1 MRHIKQY
8 SLVLVCSVLCCVV
21 VTACHHKD
29 KSKSAAKTQIIVAKL
44 DTPVQRLYYSGTL
57 LPIETVGVEAPVAGN
72 ITDVGFTYGDRVTK
86 GQVLLVL
93 HSRQLAESYRK
104 TVNDFLHKKQ
114 TYQTQ
119 KESFSGTE
127 ALYKAGIVSRNEYQ
141 NAKDQFENTALDYLQ
156 SQFELQKVLFTA
168 NVDPKQIEGLSIS
181 QTDVVNKILQ
191 RRFRR
196 IEITAPS
203 DGIALFPAKDAGANS
218 GSNSDSSSQKM
229 MNGADVKEGQLLLQ
243 IGDLSGLSA
252 KFDVS
257 EIDIDR
263 IHKGMSVIVTGNAF
277 PGAELKGEIVAVSSQ
292 ANQSSGQSGL
302 STFSVKVKIPHLETA
317 VAKKIRVGMTA
328 KFEIDIQGESK
339 LMLPVNAV
347 TEKNGAS
354 VVTVLDANGKETTV
368 PVVTGSTTPTQVV
381 IISGIKAG
389 DKVVVKE

>member
-1 MRHIKQY
+1 MRHIKKY
-8 SLVLVCSVLCCVV
+8 SLALVCSLLCCVV

-29 KSKSAAKTQIIVAKL
+29 KSHAAVKMQIIVAKL

-93 HSRQLAESYRK
+93 HSRQLADSYRK

-114 TYQTQ
+114 TYQSQ
-119 KESFSGTE
+119 KESFSGTQ

-168 NVDPKQIEGLSIS
+168 NVDPKQIEALSIA

-203 DGIALFPAKDAGANS
+203 DGIALFPAKDANAGS
-218 GSNSDSSSQKM
+218 GSNSSSSEKII
-229 MNGADVKEGQLLLQ
+229 NGADVKEGQLLLQ
-243 IGDLSGLSA
+243 IGNLSGLSA

-277 PGAELKGEIVAVSSQ
+277 PGVKLKGEIVAVSSQ

-302 STFSVKVKIPHLETA
+302 STFSVKVKIPHLAEA

-354 VVTVLDANGKETTV
+354 VVTILGADGKEKTV
-368 PVVTGSTTPTQVV
+368 PVVTGSTTPTKVV

-389 DKVVVKE
+389 DKVVVTE

>member
-1 MRHIKQY
+1 MRYIKKY
-8 SLVLVCSVLCCVV
+8 AFIIVCTTLSCAV
-21 VTACHHKD
+21 VTACHHKE
-29 KSKSAAKTQIIVAKL
+29 KSKNTAKKQIIVAKF

-86 GQVLLVL
+86 GQMLLVL
-93 HSRQLAESYRK
+93 HSRQLADNYRK

-119 KESFSGTE
+119 KELFAGTQ

-156 SQFELQKVLFTA
+156 SQFELQKVLHTA
-168 NVDPKQIEGLSIS
+168 NVDPKQIEALSIA
-181 QTDVVNKILQ
+181 QTDVVNKILE

-203 DGIALFPAKDAGANS
+203 DGIALFPSKDS
-218 GSNSDSSSQKM
+218 GGSSNNGNDSSQKII
-229 MNGADVKEGQLLLQ
+229 NGIDVKEGQLLLQ
-243 IGDLSGLSA
+243 IGNLSGLSA

-263 IHKGMSVIVTGNAF
+263 IHTGIPVIVTGNAF
-277 PGAELKGEIVAVSSQ
+277 PGVVLKGVIVAVSSQ
-292 ANQSSGQSGL
+292 ANQNSGQSGL
-302 STFSVKVKIPHLETA
+302 STFSVKTKIPHLDA
-317 VAKKIRVGMTA
+317 AIAKKIRVGMTA
-328 KFEIDIQGESK
+328 KFEIDIQGEPK

-347 TEKNGAS
+347 TEKNGEN
-354 VVTVLDANGKETTV
+354 VVTIMDADGKEKAVT
-368 PVVTGSTTPTQVV
+368 VVTGSTTPTQVA

-389 DKVVVKE
+389 DKVVVPE